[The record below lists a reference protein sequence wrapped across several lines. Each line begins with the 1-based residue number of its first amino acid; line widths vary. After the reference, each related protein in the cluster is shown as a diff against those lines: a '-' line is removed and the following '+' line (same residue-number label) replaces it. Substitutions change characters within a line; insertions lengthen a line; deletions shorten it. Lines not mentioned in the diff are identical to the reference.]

1 MLFQVQI
8 NHSYYTLKKNII
20 AYYTNTSY
28 TLTLIENTLSVITYF
43 LMYSKLLPYNHTL
56 CL

>member
-8 NHSYYTLKKNII
+8 IHSYYTLKNII

-28 TLTLIENTLSVITYF
+28 TLTFIENTLSVITYF

>member
-8 NHSYYTLKKNII
+8 IHSYSTLKNII

-28 TLTLIENTLSVITYF
+28 TLIFIENTLSVITHF